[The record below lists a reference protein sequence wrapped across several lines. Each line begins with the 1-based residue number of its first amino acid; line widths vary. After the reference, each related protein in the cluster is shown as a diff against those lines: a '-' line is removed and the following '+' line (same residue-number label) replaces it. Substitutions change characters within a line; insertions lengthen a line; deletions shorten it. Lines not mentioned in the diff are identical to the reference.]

1 MGQSSLPQYC
11 PITLCSEEFDTDFQK
26 CMFSQPNRNKILPGI
41 QTAQKIKRTPI
52 NKERR
57 RWRVLANN
65 IKTISISLAI
75 PILKKPKNPD
85 LAITNEP
92 KQYVKSRVREAAGI
106 NGS

>member
-11 PITLCSEEFDTDFQK
+11 PITLCTEEFDTQFQK
-26 CMFSQPNRNKILPGI
+26 RVFSQPNRNKILPGI
-41 QTAQKIKRTPI
+41 QTAQKIKRTLI

-57 RWRVLANN
+57 RWRVLTNN
-65 IKTISISLAI
+65 IEIISLSLAI

-92 KQYVKSRVREAAGI
+92 KQYLKSRV
-106 NGS
+106 